1 MYYFFEIEEFK
12 VRELTSGNP
21 AKMIFAF
28 AVPIALGSLFQQLY
42 SMIDTVIVGRTV
54 GVEAIAAL
62 GSTSYISN
70 LIIGFMSG
78 LTNGFAIITARHFGA
93 GDYVKMRRSV
103 AGTVILGLAVS
114 AVFTVLSLIL
124 LRPFL
129 RILNTPE
136 EIFETAYSYISVILL
151 FMTGAMLYNM
161 SAGVLRAVGD
171 SVTPLVF
178 LIISSFINIGL
189 DILFIAKLGFGVRG
203 AAYATVISQGFSF
216 VMCCIY
222 ICIRFPYLIPGK
234 DEFKVTL
241 SELSELM
248 AMGLSL
254 ALMFS
259 IVEIGSLILQRAINN
274 FGTDTIAAHTAAR
287 KISSILMLP
296 YSAFGSACAT
306 YCSQNLGAGR
316 PERVGKGIKSAVIM
330 CWIWSAVAV
339 AVGYFFA
346 PVIIG
351 WIAGTDEV
359 FIVELASRYMRV
371 NTPFYFILAVLI
383 VMRSSLQGLGR
394 KTVPVASSVIEMI
407 GKAVVAFAAA
417 PVLGYFGVMISEPI
431 VWFFMTVLL
440 VWGYARD
447 RELVKATF
455 VKEKKPS

>member
-1 MYYFFEIEEFK
+1 M
-12 VRELTSGNP
+12 RELTSGNP

-28 AVPIALGSLFQQLY
+28 AVPIALGALFQQLY

-103 AGTVILGLAVS
+103 AGTIILGLSVS
-114 AVFTVLSLIL
+114 AVFTGLSLVF

-151 FMTGAMLYNM
+151 FMTAAMLYNM

-178 LIISSFINIGL
+178 LIFSSFINIGL

-203 AAYATVISQGFSF
+203 AAYATVISQAFSF
-216 VMCCIY
+216 VLCCVY
-222 ICIRFPYLIPGK
+222 ICIRFPYLIPQK
-234 DEFKVTL
+234 DELKVTL
-241 SELSELM
+241 AELSELM

-316 PERVGKGIKSAVIM
+316 PERVGKGIKSAIVM
-330 CWIWSAVAV
+330 CWIWSLAAV
-339 AVGYFFA
+339 AVGYLFA
-346 PVIIG
+346 PAIVS
-351 WIAGTDEV
+351 WIAGTDEE
-359 FIVELASRYMRV
+359 FIVELASKYMRV
-371 NTPFYFILAVLI
+371 NTPFYFILAVLV

-394 KTVPVASSVIEMI
+394 KTIPVASSVIEMT
-407 GKAVVAFAAA
+407 GKAVFAFAAA
-417 PVLGYFGVMISEPI
+417 PILGYFGVMISEPI
-431 VWFFMTVLL
+431 VWFFMTFLL

-455 VKEKKPS
+455 VKEKKEL

>member
-1 MYYFFEIEEFK
+1 M
-12 VRELTSGNP
+12 RELTSGKP
-21 AKMIFAF
+21 AKMILTF
-28 AVPIALGSLFQQLY
+28 AVPIALGALFQQLY
-42 SMIDTVIVGRTV
+42 SMIDTVIVGRTI

-78 LTNGFAIITARHFGA
+78 LTNGFAIVTARHFGA
-93 GDYVKMRRSV
+93 GDEVKMRRSV
-103 AGTVILGLAVS
+103 AGTIILGLAVS
-114 AVFTVLSLIL
+114 AVFTVLSMIF

-136 EIFETAYSYISVILL
+136 EIFETSYSYISIILL
-151 FMTGAMLYNM
+151 FMTSAMLYNM

-178 LIISSFINIGL
+178 LIMSSFLNIGL
-189 DILFIAKLGFGVRG
+189 DLLFIVKLNMGVRG
-203 AAYATVISQGFSF
+203 AAYATVVSQIFSF
-216 VMCCIY
+216 ALCCVY
-222 ICIRFPYLIPGK
+222 IGVRFPYLIPRG
-234 DEFKVTL
+234 EELRVTVK
-241 SELSELM
+241 ELSELM

-316 PERVGKGIKSAVIM
+316 PERVGKGIKSAVVM
-330 CWIWSAVAV
+330 CWIWSAAAV
-339 AVGYFFA
+339 AVGYLFSPA
-346 PVIIG
+346 IIS
-351 WIAGTDEV
+351 WIAGTEER
-359 FIVELASRYMRV
+359 FIVDLASKYMRV

-394 KTVPVASSVIEMI
+394 KTIPVASSVIEMI

-417 PVLGYFGVMISEPI
+417 PALGYFGVMISEPI
-431 VWFFMTVLL
+431 VWFFMTILL

-447 RELVKATF
+447 RELVKETF
-455 VKEKKPS
+455 PKHKINA

>member
-1 MYYFFEIEEFK
+1 M
-12 VRELTSGNP
+12 RELTSGNP

-103 AGTVILGLAVS
+103 AGTIILGLSVS
-114 AVFTVLSLIL
+114 AVFTVVSTIF

-151 FMTGAMLYNM
+151 FMTAAMLYNM

-189 DILFIAKLGFGVRG
+189 DILFIAKLRFGVRG
-203 AAYATVISQGFSF
+203 AAYATVISQAFSF

-222 ICIRFPYLIPGK
+222 ICIRFPYLIPQK
-234 DEFKVTL
+234 DELKVTL
-241 SELSELM
+241 KELSELM

-316 PERVGKGIKSAVIM
+316 PERVGRGIKSAIIM
-330 CWIWSAVAV
+330 CWVWSAVAV
-339 AVGYFFA
+339 AVGYLFA
-346 PVIIG
+346 PAIVS

-359 FIVELASRYMRV
+359 FIVELASKYMRV

-394 KTVPVASSVIEMI
+394 KTIPVASSVIEMI

-440 VWGYARD
+440 VWGYAGD
-447 RELVKATF
+447 RELVKQTF
-455 VKEKKPS
+455 PKEIKKA

>member
-1 MYYFFEIEEFK
+1 M
-12 VRELTSGNP
+12 REMTSGKP
-21 AKMIFAF
+21 AGIIFSF
-28 AVPIALGSLFQQLY
+28 AVPIILGSLFQQLY
-42 SMIDTVIVGRTV
+42 SMIDTVIVGRTI

-93 GDYVKMRRSV
+93 GDHVRMRRSV
-103 AGTVILGLAVS
+103 AGTIILGFAVS
-114 AVFTVLSLIL
+114 AVFTVLSLAL

-136 EIFETAYSYISVILL
+136 EIFETAYSYISVILT
-151 FMTGAMLYNM
+151 FMTAAMLYNM

-171 SVTPLVF
+171 SLTPLIF
-178 LIISSFINIGL
+178 LIISSVINIGL
-189 DILFIAKLGFGVRG
+189 DILFITKLEMGVRG
-203 AAYATVISQGFSF
+203 AAYATVISQTISF
-216 VMCCIY
+216 VMCCVY
-222 ICIRFPYLIPGK
+222 IVKKFPYLIPRK
-234 DEFKVTL
+234 EEMRVTL
-241 SELSELM
+241 GELASLM
-248 AMGLSL
+248 SMGLSL

-259 IVEIGSLILQRAINN
+259 IVEIGSLILQRAIND

-316 PERVGKGIKSAVIM
+316 PERVGKGIKSAVVM
-330 CWIWSAVAV
+330 CWIWSAAAV
-339 AVGYFFA
+339 AVSYLFA
-346 PVIIG
+346 PTLIG
-351 WIAGTDEV
+351 WIAGTDET
-359 FIVELASRYMRV
+359 FIVDLASKYMRV

-394 KTVPVASSVIEMI
+394 KVIPVASSVIEMT
-407 GKAVVAFAAA
+407 GKAAAAFAAA
-417 PVLGYFGVMISEPI
+417 PALGYFGVMISEPV

-440 VWGYARD
+440 VAGYAAD
-447 RELVKATF
+447 KKLVKMTF
-455 VKEKKPS
+455 VKEKKA

>member
-1 MYYFFEIEEFK
+1 M
-12 VRELTSGNP
+12 RELTSGNP
-21 AKMIFAF
+21 AKMILAF

-42 SMIDTVIVGRTV
+42 SMIDTVIVGRTL

-93 GDYVKMRRSV
+93 GNYVKMRRSV
-103 AGTVILGLAVS
+103 AGTVILGLSVS
-114 AVFTVLSLIL
+114 AVFTVLSLAFI
-124 LRPFL
+124 RPFL

-151 FMTGAMLYNM
+151 FMTAAMLYNM

-178 LIISSFINIGL
+178 LIFSSFINIGL

-203 AAYATVISQGFSF
+203 AAYATVISQAVSF

-222 ICIRFPYLIPGK
+222 ICVRFPYLIPKK
-234 DEFKVTL
+234 DELKVTL
-241 SELSELM
+241 AELSELM

-259 IVEIGSLILQRAINN
+259 IVELGSLILQRAINN
-274 FGTDTIAAHTAAR
+274 FGTQTIAAHTAAR

-296 YSAFGSACAT
+296 FSSFGSACAT

-316 PERVGKGIKSAVIM
+316 PERVGKGIKSAIAM

-339 AVGYFFA
+339 AVGYLFA
-346 PVIIG
+346 PAIVS

-371 NTPFYFILAVLI
+371 NTPFYFILAVLV

-394 KTVPVASSVIEMI
+394 KTIPVASSIIEMT

-455 VKEKKPS
+455 VKEKKV

>member
-1 MYYFFEIEEFK
+1 M
-12 VRELTSGNP
+12 RELTSGNP

-28 AVPIALGSLFQQLY
+28 AVPIALGALFQQLY

-103 AGTVILGLAVS
+103 AGTIILGLSVS
-114 AVFTVLSLIL
+114 AVFTVLSLVF

-151 FMTGAMLYNM
+151 FMTAAMLYNM

-171 SVTPLVF
+171 SVTPLLF
-178 LIISSFINIGL
+178 LIFSSFINIGL
-189 DILFIAKLGFGVRG
+189 DLLFIARLGFGIRG
-203 AAYATVISQGFSF
+203 AAYATVISQAFSF
-216 VMCCIY
+216 VLCCVY
-222 ICIRFPYLIPGK
+222 ICIRFPYLIPQK
-234 DEFKVTL
+234 DEMKVTL
-241 SELSELM
+241 AELSELM

-316 PERVGKGIKSAVIM
+316 PERVGRGIKSAVVM
-330 CWIWSAVAV
+330 CWVWSAAAV
-339 AVGYFFA
+339 TVGYFFA
-346 PVIIG
+346 PAIIS
-351 WIAGTDEV
+351 WIAGTEEV
-359 FIVELASRYMRV
+359 FIVELASKYMRV

-455 VKEKKPS
+455 VKEKKVL